1 MKRDLARAIRQRNI
15 EEICWLLLKDELK
28 LIDKGDDPN
37 LGKTTFMKLI
47 DKIASFEQVRQ
58 RGETQTDS
66 AADSAQTREAM
77 RGSNKNLEELVKWAN
92 A

>member
-58 RGETQTDS
+58 RLETQSDTS
-66 AADSAQTREAM
+66 ATSAQTRETM
-77 RGSNKNLEELVKWAN
+77 RGTNKNLEELVKWAN